1 MMYKYKDLLSRKVAA
16 KKVNGMHL
24 IAMSVSINSKNQIKP
39 AYLVADPRYT
49 KDLKVWQFST
59 FMTASQD
66 ALNDYLNDDPSGLFQ
81 AQANNT
87 WLIGE
92 GNPLYSY
99 RYFDVK
105 NVHYC
110 VLRVMDAGLIYNI
123 LFGSI
128 YEVPYMLGIKREL
141 TSNADLYNLSDLFNL
156 GLLGRISHV
165 ELKTDLFKSSYD
177 LPTDISLAPLSYDN
191 ETANQ
196 YPKRYQLALFNGTKE
211 PTILKSFANWK
222 AAQIIPD
229 QKSVKDWMK
238 QQTFPYVTYV
248 FRADNQ
254 KLSIKMRPLLAN
266 SDNQQTSNTANE

>member
-16 KKVNGMHL
+16 KKVQNMHL
-24 IAMSVSINSKNQIKP
+24 IAMSVSINSKNKTKP

-49 KDLKVWQFST
+49 KDLKIWQFST
-59 FMTASQD
+59 FMLASQD

-110 VLRVMDAGLIYNI
+110 VLRVMDAGLIYNV

-128 YEVPYMLGIKREL
+128 YEVPYMLGIKRKL
-141 TSNADLYNLSDLFNL
+141 ATNADLYNLSDLFNL
-156 GLLGRISHV
+156 GLLGRVSRVI
-165 ELKTDLFKSSYD
+165 LKTNLFDSSYV
-177 LPTDISLAPLSYDN
+177 LPTDISLAPLSYTNDVK
-191 ETANQ
+191 NQ
-196 YPKRYQLALFNGTKE
+196 YPKRYQMALFNGTKD
-211 PTILKSFANWK
+211 PTILKSFANWNS
-222 AAQIIPD
+222 AEVVPD
-229 QKSVKDWMK
+229 QKSVKDWLK
-238 QQTFPYVTYV
+238 QKSFPYVTYQ
-248 FRADNQ
+248 FKNDDQ
-254 KLSIKMRPLLAN
+254 ELSIKMRPLLAN
-266 SDNQQTSNTANE
+266 PENQQTTNSAN